1 MIASRCPKGV
11 DYYGRTSTAV
21 FDRPHHRN
29 DLWDNGEQEG
39 WLGAFV
45 GQCFYWLRDIN
56 CLMRAYLRCSERL
69 NVETVYRR
77 ATIPSLLVIPRSV
90 IRCDQVGTFDNW

>member
-1 MIASRCPKGV
+1 MIASLYPQGV
-11 DYYGRTSTAV
+11 DYYGSTSTAV

-29 DLWDNGEQEG
+29 DLWGNDAQEG

-56 CLMRAYLRCSERL
+56 CLMRAYLRWAERP
-69 NVETVYRR
+69 NVETVYRI

-90 IRCDQVGTFDNW
+90 IHCDQVGTLGNW

>member
-1 MIASRCPKGV
+1 
-11 DYYGRTSTAV
+11 
-21 FDRPHHRN
+21 
-29 DLWDNGEQEG
+29 
-39 WLGAFV
+39 
-45 GQCFYWLRDIN
+45 
-56 CLMRAYLRCSERL
+56 LMRAYLRCSERL